1 MDKNA
6 EDLKIVDVRKI
17 ANFCD
22 FFVILTAS
30 SARQGKAIADS
41 IQDGLKK
48 NNVLIRNKEGGE
60 DSEWILLDLFD
71 IVVHIF
77 SSRLREFYKLDRL
90 WSDAPLI
97 DFPVKKDAAS
107 YRRRR
112 PPKPANF
119 KGPV

>member
-1 MDKNA
+1 MR
-6 EDLKIVDVRKI
+6 EV

-22 FFVILTAS
+22 FFIILTAS
-30 SARQGKAIADS
+30 STRRAKAIADN
-41 IQDGLKK
+41 IQEGLKK

-77 SSRLREFYKLDRL
+77 SRNLREFYKLDRL

-97 DFPVKKDAAS
+97 DFPVKKDVVS
-107 YRRRR
+107 KLRRR
-112 PPKPANF
+112 PPKSAHLKSPA
-119 KGPV
+119 

>member
-22 FFVILTAS
+22 FFIILTAS
-30 SARQGKAIADS
+30 SMRRGKAIADN

-48 NNVLIRNKEGGE
+48 NNVFIRNKEGGE

-97 DFPVKKDAAS
+97 DFPVEKDAVNQ
-107 YRRRR
+107 RRRR
-112 PPKPANF
+112 PPKSANL
-119 KGPV
+119 KGPA